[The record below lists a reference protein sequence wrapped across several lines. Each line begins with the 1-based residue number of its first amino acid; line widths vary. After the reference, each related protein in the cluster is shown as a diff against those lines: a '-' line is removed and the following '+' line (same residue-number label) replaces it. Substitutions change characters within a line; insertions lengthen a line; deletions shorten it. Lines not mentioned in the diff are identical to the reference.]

1 MAQTRIGTDAIVA
14 SSVAQA
20 QDWLGRHYPGITIE
34 ADGGEPRLEIQID
47 YLDGMAVHTLAT
59 DTPLC
64 LRLPCQHDGYL
75 LYTQADGQLSL
86 ATEQDGLRPLPAGTA
101 VADARRV
108 TAWGFGPGRYE
119 AILIDAASVHG
130 RLSQSIERPVMHRV
144 KFAPPEGSVPS
155 GVRFAG
161 ELVRAAGRYSKAD
174 GGPQA
179 IAPDIVQSLQD
190 AVIFAMLKEIPH
202 NYSVYLARRHAGPSP
217 RHVRRAIEYIHA
229 NARAALG
236 LADIALAAR
245 VSIRTLQAGFARFKG
260 FTPMGYVKR
269 VRLEGVHADL
279 RTAGAEQSIAD
290 IARRWGF
297 SHLGQFARDY
307 RMAFGETPSQT
318 RRGD

>member
-14 SSVAQA
+14 SSCAQA
-20 QDWLGRHYPGITIE
+20 QDWLSRHYPGIAIE
-34 ADGGEPRLEIQID
+34 ADGSRPRLDIRID

-59 DTPLC
+59 DTTLC

-75 LYTQADGQLSL
+75 LVTHAEGQLSL
-86 ATEQDGLRPLPAGTA
+86 ATEQDGLHALPAGTT
-101 VADARRV
+101 VADAKQV

-119 AILIDAASVHG
+119 IIRIDAARLHG
-130 RLSQSIERPVMHRV
+130 RLSQSIERPVTQRV
-144 KFAPPEGSVPS
+144 KFSSPGGSVPS

-161 ELVRAAGRYSKAD
+161 ELVRAARSYFNAD

-229 NARAALG
+229 NATAALG
-236 LADIALAAR
+236 LADIATAAR
-245 VSIRTLQAGFARFKG
+245 VSIRTLQAGFAKFKG
-260 FTPMGYVKR
+260 FTPMAYVKR
-269 VRLEGVHADL
+269 VRLEGAHADL

-307 RMAFGETPSQT
+307 RMAFGKTPSET
-318 RRGD
+318 RRGE